1 MQVSKASNPF
11 KPADPICVRWVALP
25 SSGTINRGVF
35 KGSNSLR

>member
-25 SSGTINRGVF
+25 SSGTTRGVF
-35 KGSNSLR
+35 KGSNSPR